1 MQVTGDQGVGE
12 STLAFNHHAMNTWW
26 QVRVSGEEAIYA
38 AQAAQAAFVITDRM
52 ESLMS
57 RFRDDS
63 EITAISGLPTGGRHH
78 LSKEV
83 YDCLS
88 LALET
93 QAMTG
98 GAFDVCALM
107 GSPLKMSPRWSL
119 DASVHDLIVNEAPC
133 RMDLGAIAKGFTLDR
148 MAEELKVW
156 GIDRFLLMS
165 SGSSILA
172 GEPPVGASGWAVR
185 LGDTEGVGGVSLSR
199 MAVGTSGFEMKG
211 AHIVDPATGRAST
224 RYERSWA
231 FAPLAAEADA
241 LSTSWMNME
250 WRAIRKYCEERD
262 AGACVVDRAMGI
274 LQAGLSGL
282 LKTNPA

>member
-1 MQVTGDQGVGE
+1 
-12 STLAFNHHAMNTWW
+12 MNTWW
-26 QVRVSGEEAIYA
+26 QVRISGGEESYA
-38 AQAAQAAFVITDRM
+38 AQAAQAAFAVTDHM
-52 ESLMS
+52 ERLMS

-63 EITAISGLPTGGRHH
+63 EISAISKLESGARIR
-78 LSKEV
+78 LSREV
-83 YDCLS
+83 FDCLS
-88 LALET
+88 LALEIQT
-93 QAMTG
+93 MTA

-107 GSPLKMSPRWSL
+107 GSSLKISPGWSL
-119 DASVHDLIVNEAPC
+119 DALVHDLIVNEAPC

-156 GIDRFLLMS
+156 GIDRFLMMS

-172 GEPPVGASGWAVR
+172 GDPPIGASGWAVR

-211 AHIVDPATGRAST
+211 AHIVDPTTGRAST

-231 FAPLAAEADA
+231 FAPSAAEADA

-250 WRAIRKYCEERD
+250 WGAIGKCCEERH
-262 AGACVVDRAMGI
+262 AGACVVDRSLGI
-274 LQAGLSGL
+274 LKAGLSGL